1 MQDRHPRNN
10 KYNFILIQNNKAAI
24 IIKAYTERKGNDV
37 CGSSAEE
44 KHQKEVNM
52 KKLSNRIRDKT

>member
-10 KYNFILIQNNKAAI
+10 KYNFIRIQNNKVAI

-44 KHQKEVNM
+44 N
-52 KKLSNRIRDKT
+52 IRKR